1 MNLAQQYG
9 DISTFK
15 LITLPVIVINHPDYV
30 QRVLQKNHMN
40 YDKDVFLFNV
50 SKTFLGNG
58 LVTSVGG
65 ESWLRQR
72 RLMQPAFHRQRIA
85 DMGSLITNATVQL
98 LERWNVKAQ
107 QDQILNVEEEMTEL
121 TLKIVGETLFSM
133 DVSGTSDSFGLAY
146 AEVNRALTNY
156 LRFPLIPLTWPTPQG
171 QRYKRA
177 IQTMNEIAYSII
189 RQRRKSGE
197 DKGDLLSM
205 LIQARDEETGEGM
218 SDQQLRDEVMT
229 LLFAGHETS
238 AKALTWTWTL
248 LAQHPDV
255 EARLHEELDKV
266 LSGRVPTMADLP
278 NLPYTHMILE
288 ESMRLYPPSWQVM
301 RQAIQDD
308 EMGGY
313 HIPAH
318 TIIFWSQY
326 VVHRNPAIWDN
337 PEQFDPLRFSPEAVK
352 ARHSYAYIPFSGGP
366 RVCIGNNFALAE
378 MQLILA
384 TIAQCY
390 RLRLAPGMSAVE
402 PVALIT
408 LHPNHAQMQLHP
420 RS

>member
-9 DISTFK
+9 DVSTFK
-15 LITLPVIVINHPDYV
+15 LINLPVVVISHPDYV
-30 QRVLQKNHMN
+30 QRVLQKNNTN

-50 SKTFLGNG
+50 TKAFLGNG

-85 DMGSLITNATVQL
+85 AMGSVITDAAVQL
-98 LERWNVKAQ
+98 LERWGVKAQ
-107 QDQILNVEEEMTEL
+107 QDQVLNVEEAMTDL

-133 DVSGTSDSFGLAY
+133 DVSGASDSFGQAY
-146 AEVNRALTNY
+146 AEINRALTNY
-156 LRFPLIPLTWPTPQG
+156 LRFPLIPLSWPTPQG
-171 QRYKRA
+171 QRYRRA
-177 IQTMNEIAYSII
+177 IETLNEISYSII
-189 RQRRKSGE
+189 RQRRESGE

-205 LIQARDEETGEGM
+205 MLQARDEATGEGM
-218 SDQQLRDEVMT
+218 NDLQLRDEVMT

-238 AKALTWTWTL
+238 ANALTWTWVL

-255 EARLHEELDKV
+255 EARLHEELEKV

-278 NLPYTHMILE
+278 NLPYTRMILE
-288 ESMRLYPPSWQVM
+288 ESMRLYSPSWQVM
-301 RQAIQDD
+301 RRAIQDD
-308 EMGGY
+308 EFGDY
-313 HIPAH
+313 HIPAN

-326 VVHRNPAIWDN
+326 VVHRHPAIWEN

-366 RVCIGNNFALAE
+366 RICIGNNFALAE

-384 TIAQCY
+384 TIAQRY
-390 RLRLAPGMSAVE
+390 KLRLAPGSPAIE
-402 PVALIT
+402 PVALLT
-408 LHPNHAQMQLHP
+408 LHPNHAQVQLQP
-420 RS
+420 RF